1 MELRQALQQR
11 VLVADGAMG
20 TLLYGNYGINSA
32 FENLNLTDPAT
43 ILRVHQ
49 SYIQAGAD
57 IIQTNT
63 YAANRLKLTR
73 YNLQDHVTTIN
84 QAAVKLAVTARQKA
98 DHSVYILGTIGGL
111 AGDTDETV
119 QRATADDIAT
129 SVTEQLTALLATDQ
143 LDGILLET
151 YYDLTELLAA
161 LAIVKAHTDLPVIT
175 NVSMLAAGVLRDG
188 TSFTDAIVQLNAA
201 GADVIGTNCRLGP
214 YFLAQSFENLAIPAD
229 VKLAVYPNAGLP
241 GTDQDGTVVYDGE
254 PDYFEEYAERFR
266 QLGLNIIGGCCGTTP
281 LHTSATIR
289 GLSSRTIIAHSNQA
303 RQPLTPILVST
314 KSQHRFLQKVAT
326 QKTALVELDPPR
338 DFDTT
343 KFFHGAERLKAAGV
357 DGITL
362 SDNSL
367 ATVRIANATIA
378 AQLKLSY
385 GITPI
390 VHLTTRDHNLIGLQ
404 SEIMGLHS
412 LGIEDILAVTGDPA
426 KLGDFPGATSVG
438 DVRSVELIQLIKQFN
453 SGIGP
458 TGKSLKEASDFRVA
472 GAFNPNAYRTSVSTK
487 SIERKISYGCDYII
501 TQPVYDLDNVTALA
515 EALQNNHVD
524 VPVFVGVMPL
534 VSKRNADFLHH
545 EVHGIRLPKTVRDRM
560 AQAELDGNERAVGI
574 QIAKELID
582 GICDVFN
589 GVHIVT
595 PFNRFKT
602 VIELVNYVQQKNLIF
617 TK

>member
-20 TLLYGNYGINSA
+20 TLLYGNYGISSA
-32 FENLNLTDPAT
+32 FENLNLTHPDT

-49 SYIQAGAD
+49 SYINAGAD

-73 YNLQDHVTTIN
+73 YDLQDQVSAIN
-84 QAAVKLAVTARQKA
+84 QAAVKLAVQARAQA
-98 DHSVYILGTIGGL
+98 DHPVYILGTIGGL
-111 AGDTDETV
+111 AGDTDQTV
-119 QRATADDIAT
+119 LQAT
-129 SVTEQLTALLATDQ
+129 SAQRTASLTEQLTALLATEQ
-143 LDGILLET
+143 LDGLLLET
-151 YYDLTELLAA
+151 YYDLAELLTT
-161 LAIVKAHTDLPVIT
+161 LKFVKTQTDLPVIT
-175 NVSMLAAGVLRDG
+175 NVSMLAPGVLRDG
-188 TSFTDAIVQLNAA
+188 TTFADAVSQLAAA
-201 GADVIGTNCRLGP
+201 GADVIGANCRLGP
-214 YFLAQSFENLAIPAD
+214 YYLAQSFETLTVPAT
-229 VKLAVYPNAGLP
+229 VKLAVYPNSGLP
-241 GTDQDGTVVYDGE
+241 GTDQDGHVVYDGE
-254 PDYFEEYAERFR
+254 PSYFEEYAERFR

-281 LHTSATIR
+281 LHTAALVR
-289 GLSSRTIIAHSNQA
+289 GLSSRAIVSHQSQVVQQKTTQ
-303 RQPLTPILVST
+303 LTPAVG
-314 KSQHRFLQKVAT
+314 QHPFLQKVAT
-326 QKTALVELDPPR
+326 QKTALVELDPPK

-343 KFFHGAERLKAAGV
+343 KFFKGAQRLKAAGV

-367 ATVRIANATIA
+367 ATVRIANAAIA
-378 AQLKLSY
+378 AELKLTY

-438 DVRSVELIQLIKQFN
+438 DVRSVELIKLIKQFN

-458 TGKSLKEASDFRVA
+458 TGNSLKQASDFRVA
-472 GAFNPNAYRTSVSTK
+472 GAFNPNAYRTNVSTK

-501 TQPVYDLDNVTALA
+501 TQPVFDLANVDALA
-515 EALQNNHVD
+515 DALEANQVHI
-524 VPVFVGVMPL
+524 PVFIGVMPL
-534 VSKRNADFLHH
+534 VSKRNAEFLHH
-545 EVHGIRLPKTVRDRM
+545 EVHGIRLPKVVLERM
-560 AQAELDGNERAVGI
+560 GQAELDGNERAVGL

-582 GICDVFN
+582 GICTRFN

-602 VIELVNYVQQKNLIF
+602 VIELVNYIQAKNLTL

>member
-20 TLLYGNYGINSA
+20 TLLYGNYGISSA
-32 FENLNLTDPAT
+32 FENLNLTHPDT

-49 SYIQAGAD
+49 SYINAGAD

-73 YNLQDHVTTIN
+73 YDLQDQVSAIN
-84 QAAVKLAVTARQKA
+84 QAAVKLAVQARAQA
-98 DHSVYILGTIGGL
+98 DHPVYILGTIGGL
-111 AGDTDETV
+111 AGDTDQTV
-119 QRATADDIAT
+119 LQATPAQRTA
-129 SVTEQLTALLATDQ
+129 SLTEQLTALLATEQ
-143 LDGILLET
+143 LDGLLLET
-151 YYDLTELLAA
+151 YYDLAELLTA
-161 LAIVKAHTDLPVIT
+161 LKFVKTQTDLPVIT
-175 NVSMLAAGVLRDG
+175 NVSMLAPGVLRDG
-188 TSFTDAIVQLNAA
+188 TTFADAVSQLAAA
-201 GADVIGTNCRLGP
+201 GADVIGANCRLGP
-214 YFLAQSFENLAIPAD
+214 YYLAQSFETLTVPAT
-229 VKLAVYPNAGLP
+229 VKLAVYPNSGLP
-241 GTDQDGTVVYDGE
+241 GTDQDGHVVYDGE
-254 PDYFEEYAERFR
+254 PSYFEEYAERFR

-281 LHTSATIR
+281 LHTAALVR
-289 GLSSRTIIAHSNQA
+289 GLSSRAIVSHRSQVVQQKATQ
-303 RQPLTPILVST
+303 LTPAVG
-314 KSQHRFLQKVAT
+314 QHPFLQKVAT
-326 QKTALVELDPPR
+326 QKTALVELDPPK
-338 DFDTT
+338 DFETT
-343 KFFHGAERLKAAGV
+343 KFFKGAQRLKAAGV

-378 AQLKLSY
+378 AELKLTY

-438 DVRSVELIQLIKQFN
+438 DVRSVELIKLIKQFN

-458 TGKSLKEASDFRVA
+458 TGNSLKQASDFRVA
-472 GAFNPNAYRTSVSTK
+472 GAFNPNAYRTNVSTK

-501 TQPVYDLDNVTALA
+501 TQPVFDLANVDALA
-515 EALQNNHVD
+515 DALAANQVHI
-524 VPVFVGVMPL
+524 PVFIGVMPL
-534 VSKRNADFLHH
+534 VSKRNAEFLHH
-545 EVHGIRLPKTVRDRM
+545 EVHGIRLPKVVLERM
-560 AQAELDGNERAVGI
+560 GQAELDGNERAVGL

-582 GICDVFN
+582 GICDRFN

-602 VIELVNYVQQKNLIF
+602 VIELVNYVQAKNLTL

>member
-20 TLLYGNYGINSA
+20 TLLYGNYGISSA
-32 FENLNLTDPAT
+32 FENLNLTHPDT

-49 SYIQAGAD
+49 SYINAGAD

-73 YNLQDHVTTIN
+73 YDLQDQVSAIN
-84 QAAVKLAVTARQKA
+84 QAAVKLAVQARAQA
-98 DHSVYILGTIGGL
+98 DHPVYILGTIGGL
-111 AGDTDETV
+111 AGDTDQTV
-119 QRATADDIAT
+119 LQATPAQRTA
-129 SVTEQLTALLATDQ
+129 SLTEQLTALLATEQ
-143 LDGILLET
+143 LDGLLLET
-151 YYDLTELLAA
+151 YYDLAELLTA
-161 LAIVKAHTDLPVIT
+161 LKFVKTQTDLPVIT
-175 NVSMLAAGVLRDG
+175 NVSMLAPGVLRDG
-188 TSFTDAIVQLNAA
+188 TTFADAVSQLAAA
-201 GADVIGTNCRLGP
+201 GADVIGANCRLGP
-214 YFLAQSFENLAIPAD
+214 YYLAQSFETLTVPAT
-229 VKLAVYPNAGLP
+229 VKLAVYPNSGLP
-241 GTDQDGTVVYDGE
+241 GTDQDGHVVYDGE
-254 PDYFEEYAERFR
+254 PSYFEEYAERFR

-281 LHTSATIR
+281 LHTAALVR
-289 GLSSRTIIAHSNQA
+289 GLSSRAIVSHRSQVAQQKPTQ
-303 RQPLTPILVST
+303 LTPAVG
-314 KSQHRFLQKVAT
+314 QHPFLQKVAT
-326 QKTALVELDPPR
+326 QKTALVELDPPK
-338 DFDTT
+338 DFETT
-343 KFFHGAERLKAAGV
+343 KFFKGAQRLKAAGV

-378 AQLKLSY
+378 AELKLTY

-438 DVRSVELIQLIKQFN
+438 DVRSVELIKLIKQFN

-458 TGKSLKEASDFRVA
+458 TGNSLKQASDFRVA
-472 GAFNPNAYRTSVSTK
+472 GAFNPNAYRTNVSTK

-501 TQPVYDLDNVTALA
+501 TQPVFDLANVDALA
-515 EALQNNHVD
+515 DALAANQVHI
-524 VPVFVGVMPL
+524 PVFIGVMPL
-534 VSKRNADFLHH
+534 VSKRNAEFLHH
-545 EVHGIRLPKTVRDRM
+545 EVHGIRLPKVVLERM
-560 AQAELDGNERAVGI
+560 GQAEIDGNERAVGL

-582 GICDVFN
+582 GICARFN

-602 VIELVNYVQQKNLIF
+602 VIELVNYVQAKNLTL

>member
-1 MELRQALQQR
+1 MKFKQALQQR

-32 FENLNLTDPAT
+32 FENLNLTHPDT
-43 ILRVHQ
+43 ILRVHR
-49 SYIQAGAD
+49 SYIRAGAD

-73 YNLQDHVTTIN
+73 YDLQDQVTTIN
-84 QAAVKLAVTARQKA
+84 QAAVKIAATAREHA
-98 DHSVYILGTIGGL
+98 DHPVYILGTIGGL
-111 AGDTDETV
+111 AGDTDATV
-119 QRATADDIAT
+119 QRATPATIAAN
-129 SVTEQLTALLATDQ
+129 VTEQLTALLATNQ

-151 YYDLTELLAA
+151 YYDLPELLAA
-161 LAIVKAHTDLPVIT
+161 LKIVKAHTDLPVIT
-175 NVSMLAAGVLRDG
+175 NVSMLAPGVLRNG

-214 YFLAQSFENLAIPAD
+214 YYLAQSFENLAIPAN

-241 GTDQDGTVVYDGE
+241 GTDQDGAVVYDGE
-254 PDYFEEYAERFR
+254 PSYFEEYAERFR

-281 LHTSATIR
+281 LHTSATVR
-289 GLSSRTIIAHSNQA
+289 GLSNRSIVAHD
-303 RQPLTPILVST
+303 QPATKPQPPTLVTT

-343 KFFHGAERLKAAGV
+343 KFFRGAERLKAAGV

-367 ATVRIANATIA
+367 ATVRIANTTIA
-378 AQLKLSY
+378 AQLKLNY

-412 LGIEDILAVTGDPA
+412 LGIEDILAITGDPA
-426 KLGDFPGATSVG
+426 KLGDFPGATSVS
-438 DVRSVELIQLIKQFN
+438 DVRSVELMKLIKQFN

-472 GAFNPNAYRTSVSTK
+472 GAFNPNAYRTSISTK
-487 SIERKISYGCDYII
+487 SISRKLSYGCDYII
-501 TQPVYDLDNVTALA
+501 TQPVYDLANVDALA
-515 EALQNNHVD
+515 DALAANHVN

-534 VSKRNADFLHH
+534 VSRRNAEFLHH
-545 EVHGIRLPKTVRDRM
+545 EVHGIRIPEPILTRM
-560 AQAELDGNERAVGI
+560 AEAEQTGNERAVGI
-574 QIAKELID
+574 AIAKELID
-582 GICDVFN
+582 GICARFN
-589 GVHIVT
+589 GVPIVT

-602 VIELVNYVQQKNLIF
+602 VIELVDYIQQKNLI
-617 TK
+617 KVQ

>member
-1 MELRQALQQR
+1 MDFKTALKQR

-32 FENLNLTDPAT
+32 FENLNLTHPDT

-49 SYIQAGAD
+49 SYISAGAD
-57 IIQTNT
+57 VIQTNT

-73 YNLQDHVTTIN
+73 YDLQDQVTAIN
-84 QAAVKLAVTARQKA
+84 KAAVKLAETAKHAA
-98 DHSVYILGTIGGL
+98 DHPVYVLGTIGGL
-111 AGDTDETV
+111 AGDTDQAV
-119 QRATADDIAT
+119 QQATPAAIQA
-129 SVTEQLTALLATDQ
+129 SLTEQLQALLATKQ

-151 YYDLTELLAA
+151 YYDLPELLTA
-161 LAIVKAHTDLPVIT
+161 LKIVKAQTDLPVIT
-175 NVSMLAAGVLRDG
+175 NVSMLAPGVLRDG
-188 TSFTDAIVQLNAA
+188 TTFADAVIQLAAA

-214 YFLAQSFENLAIPAD
+214 YYLAQSFEKLAVPAT
-229 VKLAVYPNAGLP
+229 VKLAVYPNSGLP
-241 GTDQDGTVVYDGE
+241 GTDQDGHVVYDGD
-254 PDYFEEYAERFR
+254 PSYFEEYAERFR
-266 QLGLNIIGGCCGTTP
+266 QLGLNLIGGCCGTTP
-281 LHTSATIR
+281 LHTAALVR
-289 GLSSRTIIAHSNQA
+289 GLASRAIVPHTAVAQPQSAPTLASTIGPH
-303 RQPLTPILVST
+303 P
-314 KSQHRFLQKVAT
+314 FLQKVAT
-326 QKTALVELDPPR
+326 QKTALVELDPPK
-338 DFDTT
+338 DFDTA
-343 KFFHGAERLKAAGV
+343 KFFNGAQRLKAAGV

-367 ATVRIANATIA
+367 ASVRISNATIA

-438 DVRSVELIQLIKQFN
+438 DVRSVELIKLIKQFN

-458 TGKSLKEASDFRVA
+458 TGKSLKQATDFRVA
-472 GAFNPNAYRTSVSTK
+472 AAFNPNAYRTNVSTK
-487 SIERKISYGCDYII
+487 SIERKRNYGCDYII
-501 TQPVYDLDNVTALA
+501 TQPVFDIKNVQALA
-515 EALQNNHVD
+515 DALKTNDLH

-534 VSKRNADFLHH
+534 VSYRNAAFLHH
-545 EVHGIRLPKTVRDRM
+545 EVHGIRLPQTVLDRM
-560 AQAELDGNERAVGI
+560 KQAEQAGNERAVGI

-582 GICDVFN
+582 GICDCFN

-602 VIELVNYVQQKNLIF
+602 VIELVDYVQQKNL
-617 TK
+617 TSVQ

>member
-20 TLLYGNYGINSA
+20 TLLYGNYGISSA
-32 FENLNLTDPAT
+32 FENLNLTHPDT

-49 SYIQAGAD
+49 SYINAGAD

-63 YAANRLKLTR
+63 YAANCLKLTR
-73 YNLQDHVTTIN
+73 YDLQDQVSAIN
-84 QAAVKLAVTARQKA
+84 QAAVKLAAQARAQA
-98 DHSVYILGTIGGL
+98 DHPVYILGTIGGL
-111 AGDTDETV
+111 SGDTDQTV
-119 QRATADDIAT
+119 LQATPAQRTA
-129 SVTEQLTALLATDQ
+129 SLTEQLTALLATEQ
-143 LDGILLET
+143 LDGLLLET
-151 YYDLTELLAA
+151 YYDLAELLTA
-161 LAIVKAHTDLPVIT
+161 LKFVKTQTDLPVIT
-175 NVSMLAAGVLRDG
+175 NVSMLAPGVLRDG
-188 TSFTDAIVQLNAA
+188 TTFADAVSQLAAA
-201 GADVIGTNCRLGP
+201 GADVVGANCRLGP
-214 YFLAQSFENLAIPAD
+214 YYLAQSFETPTVPAT
-229 VKLAVYPNAGLP
+229 VKLAVYPNSGLP
-241 GTDQDGTVVYDGE
+241 GTDQDGHVVYDGE
-254 PDYFEEYAERFR
+254 PSYFEEYAERFR

-281 LHTSATIR
+281 LHTAALVR
-289 GLSSRTIIAHSNQA
+289 GLSSRAIVSHRSQVVQQKTTQ
-303 RQPLTPILVST
+303 LTPAVG
-314 KSQHRFLQKVAT
+314 QHPFLQKVVT
-326 QKTALVELDPPR
+326 QKTALVELDPPK

-343 KFFHGAERLKAAGV
+343 KFFKGAQRLKAAGV

-378 AQLKLSY
+378 AELKLTY

-438 DVRSVELIQLIKQFN
+438 DVRSVELIKLIKQFN

-458 TGKSLKEASDFRVA
+458 TGNSLKQASDFRVA
-472 GAFNPNAYRTSVSTK
+472 GAFNPNAYRTNVSTK
-487 SIERKISYGCDYII
+487 SIARKISYGCDYII
-501 TQPVYDLDNVTALA
+501 TQPVFDLANVDALA
-515 EALQNNHVD
+515 DALAASQVHI
-524 VPVFVGVMPL
+524 PVFIGVMPL
-534 VSKRNADFLHH
+534 VSKRNAEFLHH
-545 EVHGIRLPKTVRDRM
+545 EVHGIRLPKVVLERM
-560 AQAELDGNERAVGI
+560 AQAELDGNERAVGL

-582 GICDVFN
+582 GICDRFN

-602 VIELVNYVQQKNLIF
+602 VIELVNYVQAKNLTL

>member
-1 MELRQALQQR
+1 MDLRQALQQR

-73 YNLQDHVTTIN
+73 YDLQDQVTTIN
-84 QAAVKLAVTARQKA
+84 QAAVKLAVQARQHA
-98 DHSVYILGTIGGL
+98 DHPVYILGTIGGL
-111 AGDTDETV
+111 AGDTDATV
-119 QRATADDIAT
+119 QRATKTEIAA
-129 SVTEQLTALLATDQ
+129 SVTEQLTALLATNQ

-151 YYDLTELLAA
+151 YYDLNELLAA

-214 YFLAQSFENLAIPAD
+214 YYLAQSFENLAIPAN

-281 LHTSATIR
+281 LHTSATVR
-289 GLSSRTIIAHSNQA
+289 GLSSRAIIAHSTPA
-303 RQPLTPILVST
+303 RQPLTPTLVST

-438 DVRSVELIQLIKQFN
+438 DVRSVELIKLIKQFN

-472 GAFNPNAYRTSVSTK
+472 GAFNPNAYRTDVSTK

-515 EALQNNHVD
+515 EALKANHVD
-524 VPVFVGVMPL
+524 IPVFVGVMPL

-545 EVHGIRLPKTVRDRM
+545 EVHGIRLPQAVRDRM
-560 AQAELDGNERAVGI
+560 AQAELDGNEHDIGI

-602 VIELVNYVQQKNLIF
+602 VIELVNYVQQKNLIN

>member
-20 TLLYGNYGINSA
+20 TLLYGNYGISSA
-32 FENLNLTDPAT
+32 FENLNLTHPDT

-49 SYIQAGAD
+49 SYINAGAD

-73 YNLQDHVTTIN
+73 YDLQDQVSAIN
-84 QAAVKLAVTARQKA
+84 QAAVKLAVQARAQA
-98 DHSVYILGTIGGL
+98 DHPVYILGTIGGL
-111 AGDTDETV
+111 AGDTDQTV
-119 QRATADDIAT
+119 LQATPAQRTA
-129 SVTEQLTALLATDQ
+129 SLTEQLTALLATEQ
-143 LDGILLET
+143 LDGLLLET
-151 YYDLTELLAA
+151 YYDLAELLTA
-161 LAIVKAHTDLPVIT
+161 LKFVKTQTDLPVIT
-175 NVSMLAAGVLRDG
+175 NVSMLAPGVLRDG
-188 TSFTDAIVQLNAA
+188 TTFADAVSQLAAA
-201 GADVIGTNCRLGP
+201 GADVIGANCRLGP
-214 YFLAQSFENLAIPAD
+214 YYLAQSFETLTVPAT
-229 VKLAVYPNAGLP
+229 VKLAVYPNSGLP
-241 GTDQDGTVVYDGE
+241 GTDQDGHVVYDGE
-254 PDYFEEYAERFR
+254 PSYFEEYAERFR

-281 LHTSATIR
+281 LHTAALVR
-289 GLSSRTIIAHSNQA
+289 GLSSRAIVSHRSQVVQQKTTQ
-303 RQPLTPILVST
+303 LTPAVG
-314 KSQHRFLQKVAT
+314 QHPFLQKVAT
-326 QKTALVELDPPR
+326 QKTALVELDPPK
-338 DFDTT
+338 DFETT
-343 KFFHGAERLKAAGV
+343 KFFKGAQRLKAAGV

-378 AQLKLSY
+378 AELKLTY

-438 DVRSVELIQLIKQFN
+438 DVRSVELIKLIKQFN

-458 TGKSLKEASDFRVA
+458 TGNSLKQASDFRVA
-472 GAFNPNAYRTSVSTK
+472 GAFNPNAYRTNVSTK

-501 TQPVYDLDNVTALA
+501 TQPVFDLANVDALA
-515 EALQNNHVD
+515 DALTANQVHI
-524 VPVFVGVMPL
+524 PIFIGVMPL
-534 VSKRNADFLHH
+534 VSKRNAEFLHH
-545 EVHGIRLPKTVRDRM
+545 EVHGIRLPKVVLERM
-560 AQAELDGNERAVGI
+560 GQAELDGNERAVGL

-582 GICDVFN
+582 GICDRFN

-602 VIELVNYVQQKNLIF
+602 VIELVNYVQAKNLTL

>member
-20 TLLYGNYGINSA
+20 TLLYGNYGISSA
-32 FENLNLTDPAT
+32 FENLNLTHPDT

-49 SYIQAGAD
+49 SYINAGAD

-73 YNLQDHVTTIN
+73 YDLQDQVSAIN
-84 QAAVKLAVTARQKA
+84 QAAVKLAVQARAQS
-98 DHSVYILGTIGGL
+98 DHPVYILGTIGGL
-111 AGDTDETV
+111 AGDTDQTV
-119 QRATADDIAT
+119 LQATPAQRTA
-129 SVTEQLTALLATDQ
+129 SLTEQLTALLATEQ
-143 LDGILLET
+143 LDGLLLET
-151 YYDLTELLAA
+151 YYDLAELLTA
-161 LAIVKAHTDLPVIT
+161 LKFVKTQTDLPVIT
-175 NVSMLAAGVLRDG
+175 NVSMLAPGVLRDG
-188 TSFTDAIVQLNAA
+188 TTFADAVSQLAAA
-201 GADVIGTNCRLGP
+201 GADVIGANCRLGP
-214 YFLAQSFENLAIPAD
+214 YYLAQSFESLTVPAT
-229 VKLAVYPNAGLP
+229 VKLAVYPNSGLP
-241 GTDQDGTVVYDGE
+241 GTDQDGHVVYDGE
-254 PDYFEEYAERFR
+254 PSYFEEYAERFR

-281 LHTSATIR
+281 LHTAALVR
-289 GLSSRTIIAHSNQA
+289 GLSSRAIVSHRSQVVQQKATQ
-303 RQPLTPILVST
+303 LTPAVG
-314 KSQHRFLQKVAT
+314 QHPFLQKVAT
-326 QKTALVELDPPR
+326 QKTALVELDPPK
-338 DFDTT
+338 DFETT
-343 KFFHGAERLKAAGV
+343 KFFKGAQRLKAAGV

-378 AQLKLSY
+378 AELKLTY

-438 DVRSVELIQLIKQFN
+438 DVRSVELIKLIKQFN

-458 TGKSLKEASDFRVA
+458 TGNSLKQASDFRVA
-472 GAFNPNAYRTSVSTK
+472 GAFNPNAYRTNVSTK

-501 TQPVYDLDNVTALA
+501 TQPVFDLANVDALA
-515 EALQNNHVD
+515 DALTANQVHI
-524 VPVFVGVMPL
+524 PIFIGVMPL
-534 VSKRNADFLHH
+534 VSKRNAEFLHH
-545 EVHGIRLPKTVRDRM
+545 EVHGIRLPKVVLERM
-560 AQAELDGNERAVGI
+560 GQAELDGNERAVGL

-582 GICDVFN
+582 GICARFN

-602 VIELVNYVQQKNLIF
+602 VIELVNYVQAKNLTL